1 MNQKQTRY
9 HVHRSTVQSELTNL
23 SKSKNLVY
31 SHDEIVGIKK
41 KKNPVFIFLPL
52 LEFSYNRL
60 CLKVP

>member
-9 HVHRSTVQSELTNL
+9 HVHSTVQSELTNL

-41 KKNPVFIFLPL
+41 KKKSSFHFSPTFGIFI
-52 LEFSYNRL
+52 
-60 CLKVP
+60 